1 MHYIITTAENTAAT
15 DRQGFRKA
23 TVHIQGRWTFSEHAT
38 ARTMIGELLLLDGSH
53 IVINVSDLDY
63 IDSAGIG
70 MLLIAYEEMRRH
82 GKTTALVG
90 AQGRV
95 QRVFQVARV
104 DAVFADNLAL
114 YEPTKISVFPEPR
127 RSCA

>member
-1 MHYIITTAENTAAT
+1 MHYTITTADKTAP
-15 DRQGFRKA
+15 GKA
-23 TVHIQGRWTFSEHAT
+23 PMVRIQGRWTFNEHAI
-38 ARTMIGELLLLDGSH
+38 ARTMIGELLTLPGTHAVLD
-53 IVINVSDLDY
+53 VSALES

-82 GKTTALVG
+82 GKTVALVG

-95 QRVFQVARV
+95 QRVFQVARL
-104 DAVFADNLAL
+104 DAVFTDNLPI
-114 YEPTKISVFPEPR
+114 YEPSKVSVFPEPR

>member
-1 MHYIITTAENTAAT
+1 MVRIH
-15 DRQGFRKA
+15 
-23 TVHIQGRWTFSEHAT
+23 GRWTFNEHAI
-38 ARTMIGELLLLDGSH
+38 ARTMIGELLELPGPHAILD
-53 IVINVSDLDY
+53 VSALDS

-82 GKTTALVG
+82 GKTVALVG

-95 QRVFQVARV
+95 QRVFQVARLDV
-104 DAVFADNLAL
+104 VFAGNLSL
-114 YEPTKISVFPEPR
+114 YEPSKVSVFPEPR

>member
-1 MHYIITTAENTAAT
+1 MHYIITTAEKAAAS
-15 DRQGFRKA
+15 DRAGTRKT
-23 TVHIQGRWTFSEHAT
+23 TVRIQGRWTFSEHAT
-38 ARTMIGELLLLDGSH
+38 ARTLIGELLALDGTD
-53 IVINVSDLDY
+53 IVLDVSDLDY

-82 GKTTALVG
+82 GKSAALVG

-114 YEPTKISVFPEPR
+114 YEPTKVSVFPEPR

>member
-1 MHYIITTAENTAAT
+1 MHYTITTADKTAP
-15 DRQGFRKA
+15 GKA
-23 TVHIQGRWTFSEHAT
+23 PMVRIHGRWTFNEHAI
-38 ARTMIGELLLLDGSH
+38 ARTMIGELLELPGTHAILD
-53 IVINVSDLDY
+53 VSALDS

-82 GKTTALVG
+82 GKTVALVG

-95 QRVFQVARV
+95 QRVFQVARLDV
-104 DAVFADNLAL
+104 VFAGNLSL
-114 YEPTKISVFPEPR
+114 YEPSKVSVFPEPR